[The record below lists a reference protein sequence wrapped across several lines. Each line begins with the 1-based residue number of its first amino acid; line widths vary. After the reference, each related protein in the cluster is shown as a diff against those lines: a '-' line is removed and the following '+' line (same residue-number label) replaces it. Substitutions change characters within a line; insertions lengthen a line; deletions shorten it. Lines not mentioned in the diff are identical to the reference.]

1 MCDYWINTRFGSVI
15 VTLLAVIRS
24 VAAAQPPAV
33 ASFAGNAQHTAIY
46 QAPSQNLN
54 TIHWSTTIDFNT
66 SGAQAHYGAPL
77 ITSANTVIVPVK
89 TANNGFRVQAFNGAT
104 GGAKYTLSTNYIL
117 PAHGSI
123 PVYQPTLAAAPSATR
138 LYYAGAGGTIYYIDN
153 PDSAAHGTPVR
164 KVFYTTLSNYLAN
177 AAGFNSTIFINTPIT
192 ADGSGN
198 IFLGFRVQG
207 TAPAPL
213 NTTQS
218 GFARIDASGNASYVL
233 AGSAAND
240 GNIGRDSHNSAPA
253 LSDDETTLYVVVK
266 SSSTQNYGYLLGLDS
281 TTLSTKYKVFLK
293 DPRNGNNAV
302 ILDDSTASP
311 TVAPDGDVYFGIMSN
326 PDNGS
331 RGFLLRFSSDLS
343 VEKVPGGFGWDYTAA
358 IVPATM
364 VPSYSGRSSYLI
376 FSKYNNYA
384 IVDGN
389 GVNRIALLD
398 PNATQVDPHSSAKG
412 IVEMREVLTILG
424 PTPDEEFYSSSYPY
438 AVREWC
444 INTAAVNPPTNS
456 IFTPSED
463 GHLYRWNLVT
473 NSLSQVASLS
483 PGVGERYVP
492 TIIGP
497 DGTVYTLNGGTLFAL
512 GNKKGVDVAL
522 TSSVPDTRSV
532 IAGRSLT
539 FTAAVTHTGA
549 PGLTP
554 SGTVTFRDLTYQDL
568 TPITTTLA
576 SNVAL
581 DSNGQATVDTSSL
594 TAGGAFLG
602 NHFITAIYS
611 GDANFSGGSA
621 TLIQKIHASGSTTR
635 VSSSPNPSG
644 FGEPVTFTAMVT
656 SRTAGAPTPSGMITF
671 RDGSSLL
678 AQRPLSR
685 AGSAS
690 FNTST
695 LRTGSHTINA
705 VYSSDTVFASSS
717 GNTKQT
723 IGPSPTPSPIQVTV
737 QTNPTGLSF
746 SVDSTVYTNT
756 RMFSWVPGSSH
767 TIATTSPQ
775 SGGVSTRYVWKS
787 WSGGGA
793 ISHSVTPTKN
803 TTYAAT
809 FNTQYHLTMS
819 AGTGGKVSP
828 SSGWRNSGAAV
839 SITAT
844 AAPGYTFSNW
854 IGSGNGSFSGATNPA
869 SIVMGGPITEG
880 ASFSH

>member
-1 MCDYWINTRFGSVI
+1 MAT
-15 VTLLAVIRS
+15 
-24 VAAAQPPAV
+24 AQLPAV
-33 ASFAGNAQHTAIY
+33 NSFAGNAQHTAIY

-77 ITSANTVIVPVK
+77 ITFANTVIVPVK
-89 TANNGFRVQAFNGAT
+89 TANNHFQVETFDGVT
-104 GGAKYTLSTNYIL
+104 GGAKYTLSTDYVL
-117 PAHGSI
+117 PSHGYI
-123 PVYQPTLAAAPSATR
+123 PVYQPALAPGPSGTR
-138 LYYAGAGGTIYYIDN
+138 LYYAGRGGTIYYIDN

-164 KVFYTTLSNYLAN
+164 IVFYTTLNNYLAN

-192 ADGSGN
+192 ADSSGN
-198 IFLGFRVQG
+198 IFFGFRVQG

-213 NTTQS
+213 STTQS

-233 AGSAAND
+233 AGNAAND
-240 GNIGRDSHNSAPA
+240 SNIARDSHNSAPA
-253 LSDDETTLYVVVK
+253 LSYDKATLYVVVK
-266 SSSTQNYGYLLGLDS
+266 STSTQYYGYLLGLNS
-281 TTLSTKYKVFLK
+281 TTLSTKYKAFLK
-293 DPRNGNNAV
+293 DPRNGNNAA

-331 RGFLLRFSSDLS
+331 RGFLLRFSGDLS
-343 VEKVPGGFGWDYTAA
+343 IEKAPGGFGWDYTAA

-364 VPSYSGRSSYLI
+364 VPSYAGKSPYLI
-376 FSKYNNYA
+376 LSKYNNYVS
-384 IVDGN
+384 VDGN

-412 IVEMREVLTILG
+412 IVEMREVLTVLG
-424 PTPDEEFYSSSYPY
+424 PTPDEEFYSSSHPY

-483 PGVGERYVP
+483 PGIGEPYVP

-497 DGTVYTLNGGTLFAL
+497 DGTVYTLNGGTLFAI
-512 GNKKGVDVAL
+512 GNINGVDVAL
-522 TSSVPDTRSV
+522 TSSVPDSRSV
-532 IAGRSLT
+532 VAGRSLT
-539 FTAAVTHTGA
+539 FTAAVTNTGA
-549 PGLTP
+549 SGLTP
-554 SGTVTFRDLTYQDL
+554 SGTITFRDLTYQDL

-581 DSNGQATVDTSSL
+581 NSNGQATVNTSSL
-594 TAGGAFLG
+594 TAGGPFLG
-602 NHFITAIYS
+602 NHFITATYG
-611 GDANFSGGSA
+611 GDANFSAGSA
-621 TLIQKIHASGSTTR
+621 TLIQKVHASGSTTR
-635 VSSSPNPSG
+635 VSASPNPSG

-671 RDGSSLL
+671 RNGSSLL
-678 AQRPLSR
+678 AQLPLGSD
-685 AGSAS
+685 GSAS

-695 LRTGSHTINA
+695 LSTGSHTISA
-705 VYSSDTVFASSS
+705 KYSSDTVFALSS
-717 GNTKQT
+717 GNTVQT
-723 IGPSPTPSPIQVTV
+723 IGPTPTPSPIQVTV
-737 QTNPTGLSF
+737 QTNPIGLSF
-746 SVDSTVYTNT
+746 SVDDTAYANT
-756 RMFSWVPGSSH
+756 QIFSWAPGSSH

-787 WSGGGA
+787 WSGGGT
-793 ISHSVTPTKN
+793 ISHSVAPTKN
-803 TTYAAT
+803 TTYTAK
-809 FNTQYHLTMS
+809 FNTQYYLTMS

-828 SSGWRNSGAAV
+828 SSGWRSSGTAV
-839 SITAT
+839 AITAT
-844 AAPGYTFSNW
+844 AATGYTFINW
-854 IGSGNGSFSGATNPA
+854 NGSGNGSYSGATNPA
-869 SIVMGGPITEG
+869 SIVMGGPIAEV
-880 ASFSH
+880 ASFSQ